1 MSDCRGVSASILQ
14 GIYSCADVC
23 VYQALT
29 LNLWASGW
37 RKLSAVWELS
47 GWAVLMAAWGWWKA
61 SGMCV
66 WAGNSCSL
74 GVMTTCAP
82 PSWFTDV
89 HDFSSLLDLWQDR
102 QDAENVLTTPHDR
115 CFHVLPKW
123 LLWKICVNETSPLS
137 ATCPVSLPHCG
148 KRFGVPASAVGGGGV
163 ITADWISGVVWR
175 RASVRIR
182 FHGGFWSGPMFFSL
196 GVRGYMRGGLAL
208 TSLVSKYQSS
218 GNAPFR
224 FYQQCFLK

>member
-89 HDFSSLLDLWQDR
+89 HDLSSLLDLWQDR

-148 KRFGVPASAVGGGGV
+148 KRFGVPASAVGGGGGHHRWLDIGRRLASRIRAYPLSWGV
-163 ITADWISGVVWR
+163 LIRAHVLLIRGQGLHERRPGSDISGIKV
-175 RASVRIR
+175 
-182 FHGGFWSGPMFFSL
+182 PE
-196 GVRGYMRGGLAL
+196 
-208 TSLVSKYQSS
+208 
-218 GNAPFR
+218 FR
-224 FYQQCFLK
+224 ERSF